1 MADNLV
7 SQPPLQVPLA
17 DANGNISKAW
27 SIWFRDLY
35 RRVAYKK
42 SNAID
47 DNKKE
52 TDESING
59 INTNLENID
68 DGLLGIGSTI
78 ELIIEAVNDNETT
91 MNNHIGAESAHGSNG
106 NIIGSNDTA
115 TVSVAGLVK
124 MMALVVDAVNA
135 TSSVVSIDSPDAT
148 TAPGAYDQTQIE
160 SIVTLANETKV
171 DVNQLVT
178 DMNTVV
184 SEVNAIVTQL
194 NSVITN
200 SKTAGQMNNV

>member
-1 MADNLV
+1 MAENLV

-35 RRVAYKK
+35 RRVAYKGG
-42 SNAID
+42 NAID
-47 DNKKE
+47 ENKAK
-52 TDESING
+52 TDQEILAIDASI
-59 INTNLENID
+59 EQVV
-68 DGLLGIGSTI
+68 
-78 ELIIEAVNDNETT
+78 EAVNDNELT
-91 MNNHIGAESAHGSNG
+91 MNSHISAEEAHGSNG
-106 NIIGSNDTA
+106 TVIGSDDTA
-115 TVSVAGLVK
+115 TSAIAGLVK
-124 MMALVVDAVNA
+124 SMALVANAVNA
-135 TSSVVSIDSPDAT
+135 TSSAVSVDSPDAS
-148 TAPGAYDQTQIE
+148 TAPGAYDQAQVE

-184 SEVNAIVTQL
+184 TEVNAIVTQL

>member
-47 DNKKE
+47 NNKKE
-52 TDESING
+52 TDESIDG
-59 INTNLENID
+59 INTEIEGID
-68 DGLLGIGSTI
+68 DNLLAIGSSI
-78 ELIIEAVNDNETT
+78 ESIIEAVNTNELT
-91 MNNHIGAESAHGSNG
+91 MNGHIAAEEAHGSNG
-106 NIIGSNDTA
+106 AVIGSDDTA
-115 TVSVAGLVK
+115 TSAIAGLVK
-124 MMALVVDAVNA
+124 SMALVANAVNA
-135 TSSVVSIDSPDAT
+135 TSSAVSVVSPNAT
-148 TAPGAYDQTQIE
+148 AAPALYDQAQVE
-160 SIVTLANETKV
+160 SIVTLVNETKL

-184 SEVNAIVTQL
+184 TEVNAIVTQL

>member
-1 MADNLV
+1 MAENLV

-35 RRVAYKK
+35 RRVAFKGG
-42 SNAID
+42 NAID
-47 DNKKE
+47 DNKAQTDQEILVIDASIEQIVE
-52 TDESING
+52 TVN
-59 INTNLENID
+59 NN
-68 DGLLGIGSTI
+68 
-78 ELIIEAVNDNETT
+78 ELT
-91 MNNHIGAESAHGSNG
+91 MNSHISAEEAHGSNG
-106 NIIGSNDTA
+106 SVIGSNDTA

-124 MMALVVDAVNA
+124 MMALVADAVNA
-135 TSSVVSIDSPDAT
+135 TSSTISVDSPDASDLPT
-148 TAPGAYDQTQIE
+148 VI
-160 SIVTLANETKV
+160 TLANETKI

-184 SEVNAIVTQL
+184 TEVNAIVTQL

-200 SKTAGQMNNV
+200 SKTAGQMNDV

>member
-59 INTNLENID
+59 INAGIEGID
-68 DGLLGIGSTI
+68 DNLLAIGSSI
-78 ELIIEAVNDNETT
+78 ESIIEAVNVNELT
-91 MNNHIGAESAHGSNG
+91 MNGHIAAESAHGSNG
-106 NIIGSNDTA
+106 NVIGSNDTA
-115 TVSVAGLVK
+115 TATIAGLVK
-124 MMALVVDAVNA
+124 KMALVADAANA
-135 TSSVVSIDSPDAT
+135 TSSVVSIDSPGAT
-148 TAPGAYDQTQIE
+148 TAPASYDQTQVE
-160 SIVTLANETKV
+160 SIVTLVNETKL

-184 SEVNAIVTQL
+184 TEVNAIVTQL
-194 NSVITN
+194 NDLIAK
-200 SKTAGQMNNV
+200 SKTAGQMS